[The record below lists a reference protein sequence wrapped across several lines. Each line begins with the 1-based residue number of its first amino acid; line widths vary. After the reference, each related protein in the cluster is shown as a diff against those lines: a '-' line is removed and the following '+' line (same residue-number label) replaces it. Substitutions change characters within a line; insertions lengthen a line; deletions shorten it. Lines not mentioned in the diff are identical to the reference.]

1 MSLICISGGKVTG
14 QKTSHRIPSWSWA
27 PIFSTGYERFGVSSV
42 RGRESDQ
49 TLDLLTDCSRVN
61 RRNDQVWA
69 TRARSGTFV
78 ELPRAWAGATWKP
91 D

>member
-14 QKTSHRIPSWSWA
+14 QKTSHRIPSRSWV
-27 PIFSTGYERFGVSSV
+27 PIFSTGYERLGVSSC

-49 TLDLLTDCSRVN
+49 TRDLLTDCSRSN
-61 RRNDQVWA
+61 RRDDQVWV

-78 ELPRAWAGATWKP
+78 ELPRAWAVAMWKP